1 MMSNQNLLSLEGL
14 NAVVTGGAGGIG
26 REVATVLAGQG
37 ASIVLL
43 DRAPADPERAAVEL
57 AKELG
62 GAVISGVAVDISDAE
77 SVRAAYTHNSLKKI
91 DILVTAAGIREISP
105 AESLDPVEWAKVVDV
120 NLNGT
125 FYAIRYAI
133 EALKKSD
140 HPAIV
145 NIASVA
151 GLIAMANRPAY
162 SATKHAIVGLTKNL
176 AHDLG
181 QYGIRVN
188 AVAPGTVR
196 TPMTESY
203 YSDEDFLR
211 SMDIMVP
218 LDRLGTATDVA
229 NTVLYLA
236 SPLAAFISGVVLPVD
251 GGWLAQKNYMPGGG
265 SSAYTSAPTS

>member
-1 MMSNQNLLSLEGL
+1 MSKQDLLSLDGR

-26 REVATVLAGQG
+26 REVAIVLASQG
-37 ASIVLL
+37 ASVVLL
-43 DRAPADPERAAVEL
+43 DRAQANPGKAAAALVAEI
-57 AKELG
+57 G
-62 GAVISGVAVDISDAE
+62 GVRITGLSVDISDAE
-77 SVRAAYTHNSLKKI
+77 SVREVYANEALAKV
-91 DILVTAAGIREISP
+91 DILVNAAGIREIAP
-105 AESLDPVEWAKVVDV
+105 AESLDPTEWANVVNV

-140 HPAIV
+140 NAAIV

-151 GLIAMANRPAY
+151 GVIAMANRPAY

-181 QYGIRVN
+181 PHGIRVN

-203 YSDEDFLR
+203 YSDAEFLR
-211 SMDIMVP
+211 SMEIMVP
-218 LDRLGTATDVA
+218 LNREGTARDVA

-236 SPLAAFISGVVLPVD
+236 SPLSAFVSGVVLPVD
-251 GGWLAQKNYMPGGG
+251 GGWLAQKNYMPGGA
-265 SSAYTSAPTS
+265 SSAYINASS

>member
-1 MMSNQNLLSLEGL
+1 MSNQNPLSLEGL

-43 DRAPADPERAAVEL
+43 DRAQADPAKAAAEL
-57 AKELG
+57 AKET
-62 GAVISGVAVDISDAE
+62 GATIVGVPVDISDAE
-77 SVRAAYTHNSLKKI
+77 SVRQAYAEDALAKV
-91 DILVTAAGIREISP
+91 DILVNAAGIREIAP
-105 AESLDPVEWAKVVDV
+105 AESLDPAEWARVIDV

-133 EALKKSD
+133 DALKKSD
-140 HPAIV
+140 RAAIV

-151 GLIAMANRPAY
+151 GLVAMANRPAY

-181 QYGIRVN
+181 PYGIRVN

-196 TPMTESY
+196 TPMTEAY
-203 YSDEDFLR
+203 YSDPEFLR

-218 LDRLGTATDVA
+218 LNHEGTAADVA

-236 SPLAAFISGVVLPVD
+236 SPLAAFITGVILPVD
-251 GGWLAQKNYMPGGG
+251 GGWLAQKNYMPGGA
-265 SSAYTSAPTS
+265 SSAYANATS